1 MRLAF
6 LVATPAALGL
16 LPASIE
22 AAELH
27 GLKAGV
33 FLYAAPETGF
43 SSFTQSVVLL
53 VEHGR
58 GGSLGLI
65 VNRPTPIPVREVLKD
80 VGSLDLALY
89 FGGPVQPDVAVALVR
104 SVRPVPGAVRVLP
117 DVYFCPNL
125 EPIDPTARTPD
136 AASRLRIYAGY
147 AGWSPGQL
155 AGELRRNAWIIG
167 PADARSI
174 FSSEPDALWPRV
186 HELLRRIEVRQRPE
200 RDPRWIPTGL
210 VRTAGGTA
218 PGAAR

>member
-6 LVATPAALGL
+6 LVATLAAFGL
-16 LPASIE
+16 LPPSIE
-22 AAELH
+22 AGDPH

-43 SSFTQSVVLL
+43 SSFTESVVLL

-58 GGSLGLI
+58 EGSLGLI

-80 VGSLDLALY
+80 LGPLDLALY

-104 SVRPVPGAVRVLP
+104 SLRLVPGAVRVLP

-125 EPIDPTARTPD
+125 ERIDPTARTPD

-155 AGELRRNAWIIG
+155 AGELRRNAWVIG

-186 HELLRRIEVRQRPE
+186 HELLRRIEAHQCPD
-200 RDPRWIPTGL
+200 RDPRMLPTGL
-210 VRTAGGTA
+210 VRTTGEIA